1 MADPWQTAYDFA
13 VQVARAAGAVRKKN
27 EPRPTSP
34 TLTPEP
40 RANALLFVQV
50 IRKAGEEEIKIQTK
64 SSAVDLVT
72 KTDERVEKIIIGSLK
87 EQFGDGTHW
96 SVSHTHRRMSMFVAF
111 IDICHRFFRAAVSLE
126 KSPSL
131 RGRRVS

>member
-96 SVSHTHRRMSMFVAF
+96 SVSHTHTDACLCLLHLLIFVIGSSVLQF
-111 IDICHRFFRAAVSLE
+111 HW
-126 KSPSL
+126 
-131 RGRRVS
+131 RRVRL